1 MLENVMDLID
11 QLKRNPRVLGI
22 VRYGR
27 RCPEDL
33 LPGGDFDLFVF
44 VEEWLP
50 DVESIHFHCGRI
62 PVDLS
67 LRTIDDL
74 RRDEPLSRIDYLL
87 GEAEVLYDRTGIL
100 REVLA
105 DLKER
110 WRETPPE
117 LTEHDVHM
125 NRFCQQHALDKVKGR
140 TEEEPLFC
148 EFLLATNIY
157 WLVQAYFRVRS
168 ISYPGEKPALQYLEK
183 HEPEMCAEMQAFYSS
198 RDLKEK
204 LEISERMTELVL
216 APIGGPWRKGELIVF
231 GTSTKAKQ
239 LQSKGQ
245 EIFLWL
251 FGVSAEKILS
261 R

>member
-1 MLENVMDLID
+1 MLENLIDLVD

-27 RCPEDL
+27 RSPVDL

-44 VEEWLP
+44 VEERLH
-50 DVESIHFHCGRI
+50 DVESIHFHCGGI

-67 LRTIDDL
+67 LRTIEDL
-74 RRDEPLSRIDYLL
+74 LREEPLSRIDRLL
-87 GEAEVLYDRTGIL
+87 GEAEVLYDRTGKL

-105 DLKER
+105 DLNER

-117 LTEHDVHM
+117 PTEHDVHM
-125 NRFCQQHALDKVKGR
+125 NRFYQQHTLDKVKGR
-140 TEEEPLFC
+140 TEKEPLLC

-168 ISYPGEKPALQYLEK
+168 ISYPGEKPALQYLES
-183 HEPEMCAEMQAFYSS
+183 HEAEMCAEMQAFYSS
-198 RDLKEK
+198 HDINEK
-204 LEISERMTELVL
+204 LKISERMTELVL
-216 APIGGPWRKGELIVF
+216 APIGGPWRRGELIVF
-231 GTSTKAKQ
+231 GMSTNTKQ

-245 EIFLWL
+245 EIFLGL
-251 FGVSAEKILS
+251 FGVSAEKFLS